1 MVTGALDKEYQ
12 IKCFFKVYLKKR
24 VSAISYKKY
33 QISIYLLK
41 TTKLTVLCWILQVFG
56 AVRKVIFF
64 HSFSEK
70 NMNPYPGVLVF
81 YSDTSHY
88 VSTNSQLLSIC
99 FEFDFRLQ
107 TCDKSRLLFPETEK
121 NKNVTSLAA
130 NFIEF
135 QF

>member
-1 MVTGALDKEYQ
+1 M
-12 IKCFFKVYLKKR
+12 
-24 VSAISYKKY
+24 
-33 QISIYLLK
+33 
-41 TTKLTVLCWILQVFG
+41 FG

-107 TCDKSRLLFPETEK
+107 TCDKSRLLFPETQ
-121 NKNVTSLAA
+121 NVTSFAA
-130 NFIEF
+130 SYIEF
-135 QF
+135 ELKDLRFALFASS